1 MLQSFDTEG
10 RSFSGTMRPD
20 PQPPRAHSL
29 LEELRAVLE
38 TDPEAARNTLD
49 ELALVLGVR
58 PARVAPPAIEARSFP
73 DILRGGL
80 APWQL
85 RVVTDFVDR
94 NLSSTM
100 HVETLAGL
108 VRLSTSHFCRSFK
121 VSVGD
126 TPHAYI
132 MRRRLERAQAM
143 MLESA
148 ESLSQIAAACGLAD
162 QAHLTRLFRRY
173 TGQTPFNWRRAFRTA
188 A

>member
-1 MLQSFDTEG
+1 
-10 RSFSGTMRPD
+10 
-20 PQPPRAHSL
+20 
-29 LEELRAVLE
+29 
-38 TDPEAARNTLD
+38 
-49 ELALVLGVR
+49 
-58 PARVAPPAIEARSFP
+58 
-73 DILRGGL
+73 
-80 APWQL
+80 
-85 RVVTDFVDR
+85 
-94 NLSSTM
+94 M

-143 MLESA
+143 MLEST

>member
-1 MLQSFDTEG
+1 MLQSFDGDE
-10 RSFSGTMRPD
+10 RSFTGSRTGTLA
-20 PQPPRAHSL
+20 PRAHSL
-29 LEELRAVLE
+29 LEELRTIIE
-38 TDPEAARNTLD
+38 TDPKAARDTLD
-49 ELALVLGVR
+49 RLAAILGAKAAQAPS
-58 PARVAPPAIEARSFP
+58 PAAEVRSFP

-85 RVVTDFVDR
+85 RAVTDFVDR
-94 NLSSTM
+94 NLADTM

-132 MRRRLERAQAM
+132 MRRRLDRAQAM
-143 MLESA
+143 MLEST